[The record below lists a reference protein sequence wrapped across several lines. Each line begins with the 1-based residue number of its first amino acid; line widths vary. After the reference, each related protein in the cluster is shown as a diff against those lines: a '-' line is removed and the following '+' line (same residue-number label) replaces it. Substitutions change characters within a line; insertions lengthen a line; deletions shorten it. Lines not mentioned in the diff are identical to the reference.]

1 MVTALNNALSH
12 YHHVKHLFDKRGIKV
27 LISNI
32 YYEILRNKDGGC
44 FFMARIRCLHLA
56 DLHLGWAPRDLGG
69 REDERRRERDG
80 LLKKAVDLALAH
92 DSGIQMVVI
101 AGDLFETHRPD
112 GGLVDAVLQE
122 LRRLERAGIFL
133 ITVPGNHDEVTY
145 IDSVYRRHR
154 GEWPGIL
161 VTNPMPEKINTI
173 NLGETA
179 CHLYSLAYTGGLTRA
194 TDLLSQFPHS
204 GEAGVHV
211 GVFHGSLDWQAGE
224 RSLPLS
230 SQGLAQAGYDYVAL
244 GHIHRHQEKTVNKTL
259 MLYPGAVEGKTF
271 SDPGEGFF
279 TVAQIGEGFPE
290 IKKIPAKARV
300 YQQAQVDV
308 TGMSGEADLEKEVE
322 RMADPEAM
330 VELRLQGVFSFLPNI
345 SSFRSRMSKKFYHLE
360 LKDETEFFNME
371 ILRGW
376 ATEPTLRGSFLQR
389 MLNRLEATADEEE
402 QRIVYLALVKGVFA
416 LTKEDR

>member
-1 MVTALNNALSH
+1 
-12 YHHVKHLFDKRGIKV
+12 
-27 LISNI
+27 
-32 YYEILRNKDGGC
+32 
-44 FFMARIRCLHLA
+44 MARIRCLHLA
-56 DLHLGWAPRDLGG
+56 DLHLGWAPRNLGG

-80 LLKKAVDLALAH
+80 LLKKAVDFALTS
-92 DSGIQMVVI
+92 DSEIRMVFI

-122 LRRLERAGIFL
+122 LRRLERAGIFV

-145 IDSVYRRHR
+145 NDSVYRQRR

-173 NLGETA
+173 SLGGTV

-204 GEAGVHV
+204 NEPGVHI
-211 GVFHGSLDWQAGE
+211 GIFHGSLDWQAGE

-230 SQGLAQAGYDYVAL
+230 SQGLAQVGYDYVAL
-244 GHIHRHQEKTVNKTL
+244 GHIHRYQEKTVNKTL

-271 SDPGEGFF
+271 SDPGEGVF
-279 TVAQIGEGFPE
+279 TVAQIGEGFPV
-290 IKKIPAKARV
+290 IKKIPAKVRA

-308 TGMSGEADLEKEVE
+308 TGMNGDADLEKEVE
-322 RMADPEAM
+322 RIADPEAM
-330 VELRLQGVFSFLPNI
+330 VEIRLQGVFSFLPNLP
-345 SSFRSRMSKKFYHLE
+345 SLTRRMKNRYYHLE
-360 LKDETEFFNME
+360 LKDDTAFFNLE
-371 ILRGW
+371 VLKGW

-402 QRIVYLALVKGVFA
+402 QRIAYLALAKGVFA
-416 LTKEDR
+416 LTKEDQ